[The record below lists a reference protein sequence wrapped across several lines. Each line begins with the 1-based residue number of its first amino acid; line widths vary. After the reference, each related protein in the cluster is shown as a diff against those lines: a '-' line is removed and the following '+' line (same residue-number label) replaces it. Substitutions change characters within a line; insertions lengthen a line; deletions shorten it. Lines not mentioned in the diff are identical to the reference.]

1 MNYDFSFAEFKTPQ
15 KPYYVRSNHKYNLSQ
30 PQLSNF
36 QTDFQEHK
44 QNLSKVG
51 QESLKK
57 WDFFSDPFSLPDKY
71 LNNSSKQIKTET
83 TEVGFDSIDLILGK
97 QTDRNSS
104 TSLQVIHQKTQ
115 SEKLIGKKVQFSEL
129 VQVKNDDGSESEE
142 PIQLISRKETR
153 KSKFS
158 TSCQRPHDQIRKQF

>member
-1 MNYDFSFAEFKTPQ
+1 MNYDFHFAEFKTPQ
-15 KPYYVRSNHKYNLSQ
+15 KPYYVRSNHKHNSSQ

-36 QTDFQEHK
+36 FTDVQEHK
-44 QNLSKVG
+44 QSLSKVG

-71 LNNSSKQIKTET
+71 LCNSSTKIKTET
-83 TEVGFDSIDLILGK
+83 TELGFDSIDFILGK
-97 QTDRNSS
+97 QTDRNSP
-104 TSLQVIHQKTQ
+104 TCFFENPQKTQ
-115 SEKLIGKKVQFSEL
+115 SEKLIGKKVKFSKL

-158 TSCQRPHDQIRKQF
+158 TSGQRPPDQIRKQC

>member
-1 MNYDFSFAEFKTPQ
+1 MNFDFPFAEFKTPQ
-15 KPYYVRSNHKYNLSQ
+15 KPYYVRSNHKHHSSQ
-30 PQLSNF
+30 PQLSNYF
-36 QTDFQEHK
+36 TDPYENK

-51 QESLKK
+51 KETLKK

-71 LNNSSKQIKTET
+71 TSKSQYKLKTEST
-83 TEVGFDSIDLILGK
+83 DFGFDSIDLILGK
-97 QTDRNSS
+97 QTDRHS
-104 TSLQVIHQKTQ
+104 TTSQVIPQKTQ

-142 PIQLISRKETR
+142 PIQLLSRKETR

-158 TSCQRPHDQIRKQF
+158 TQNQRPLDSLKKQC

>member
-1 MNYDFSFAEFKTPQ
+1 MNFDSYFAEFKTPQ
-15 KPYYVRSNHKYNLSQ
+15 KPYYVRSSHKHNSSQ
-30 PQLSNF
+30 PQLSNYF
-36 QTDFQEHK
+36 AEEQK
-44 QNLSKVG
+44 QNLSRVG

-71 LNNSSKQIKTET
+71 LSNSQKHIKTET
-83 TEVGFDSIDLILGK
+83 TDFGFDSIDLILGK

-104 TSLQVIHQKTQ
+104 TSLKMIHQKTQ

-142 PIQLISRKETR
+142 PIQVFSRKETR

-158 TSCQRPHDQIRKQF
+158 TSGQRPLNSIRKQC